1 MSVRGLLEQGPVATG
16 KAAISG
22 QESQR
27 KQYLKR
33 PRRERSTTAL
43 KAAAKTGGLS
53 YPHKG
58 KGATGRGIED
68 KGQKGSD
75 RGSDAHTHDQCR
87 EAWKT
92 AESCSVT
99 SKRQPT
105 VQMHRLS

>member
-1 MSVRGLLEQGPVATG
+1 MLEQGPVATG

-33 PRRERSTTAL
+33 LRRESSTIAL
-43 KAAAKTGGLS
+43 KAATKRGGLS

-58 KGATGRGIED
+58 KGVMGQGIED

-75 RGSDAHTHDQCR
+75 QGSGAHTRGQHQNR
-87 EAWKT
+87 G
-92 AESCSVT
+92 
-99 SKRQPT
+99 
-105 VQMHRLS
+105 RLQKAVV